1 MFCSRREKGAPYSIK
16 NYTPTGRREDLR
28 NGSEVAFFIINF
40 STVLNITL
48 QKWGIF
54 LTQQKNI

>member
-16 NYTPTGRREDLR
+16 NYTPTGRRVDLR
-28 NGSEVAFFIINF
+28 NGREVALFMINF